1 MATIYH
7 TVVQPNGKIEIDV
20 PELAPGQSVT
30 ITVAP
35 ETSATTG
42 AAISN
47 GGDAEQATPKP
58 KRRAA
63 DFIAESPER
72 FAGKTSDEIFEE
84 MRGKH
89 VLDIVAM
96 LPGHQLFK
104 TAEEVDAYIRE
115 ERDSWG
121 D

>member
-7 TVVQPNGKIEIDV
+7 AVVQPNGKIEIDV

-35 ETSATTG
+35 EASAT
-42 AAISN
+42 N
-47 GGDAEQATPKP
+47 GEAEIVAKGDVNGESESEQTMT
-58 KRRAA
+58 A
-63 DFIAESPER
+63 DDWFER
-72 FAGKTSDEIFEE
+72 

-104 TAEEVDAYIRE
+104 TVEEVDAYIRE